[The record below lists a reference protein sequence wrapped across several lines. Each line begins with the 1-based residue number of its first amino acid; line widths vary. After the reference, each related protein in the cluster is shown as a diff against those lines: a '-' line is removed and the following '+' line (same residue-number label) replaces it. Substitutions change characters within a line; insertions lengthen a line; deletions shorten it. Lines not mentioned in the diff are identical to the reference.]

1 MYIKEK
7 IFKNLFGVM
16 VVILGILITSIC
28 IYAGNRSAGL
38 EGDEVFSYISAT
50 SNGGFKKV
58 CFLEDQTLYEGQYF
72 YNSLSATE
80 EERFNIPMVV
90 KNQEMDTHPPLFYIL
105 LNFVCSFFPG
115 VYSRWFGIGL
125 NIILLFAVWVGL
137 FLLLDL
143 FLKNKYMALILSAI
157 FCCSRLSVS
166 MVLFIRMYV
175 LLMACFLFQ
184 SWYHLVLL
192 KRSETQ
198 TDMFC
203 AKNVWKQYLLLAFIT
218 LAGALTHYYFLVY
231 QLMIS
236 MLYIVVLLKKKE
248 KKQIIYYIVTM
259 AISGISYCIMYPA
272 VFEHILFKYRGR
284 ESVHK
289 FLKQTT
295 LFKDGM
301 AMFEIFNEYLYHRA
315 LIPILSILLI
325 LTVLLIVRKK
335 ISWKMVVGHFMLIMP
350 SIVYFWGISKAAP
363 YISLRY
369 VAPVA
374 ALIFTFVVIWMKMI
388 WNQFSDSRKN
398 SFIICIVFFVMCM
411 FYPIQSTKSS
421 YYDEKIEVIETLAE
435 YNEYCIYITGD
446 EYNWKM
452 WEDYINYPKFKGVF
466 FIDGV
471 KKQKI
476 ENQNIIEQK
485 ELVVF
490 VDKAL
495 DLSEMESYWSE
506 SLLNMN
512 SELIY
517 ETSYI
522 YIVQL
527 SKNE

>member
-248 KKQIIYYIVTM
+248 KKQIIY
-259 AISGISYCIMYPA
+259 
-272 VFEHILFKYRGR
+272 
-284 ESVHK
+284 
-289 FLKQTT
+289 
-295 LFKDGM
+295 
-301 AMFEIFNEYLYHRA
+301 
-315 LIPILSILLI
+315 
-325 LTVLLIVRKK
+325 
-335 ISWKMVVGHFMLIMP
+335 
-350 SIVYFWGISKAAP
+350 
-363 YISLRY
+363 
-369 VAPVA
+369 
-374 ALIFTFVVIWMKMI
+374 
-388 WNQFSDSRKN
+388 
-398 SFIICIVFFVMCM
+398 
-411 FYPIQSTKSS
+411 
-421 YYDEKIEVIETLAE
+421 
-435 YNEYCIYITGD
+435 
-446 EYNWKM
+446 
-452 WEDYINYPKFKGVF
+452 
-466 FIDGV
+466 
-471 KKQKI
+471 
-476 ENQNIIEQK
+476 
-485 ELVVF
+485 
-490 VDKAL
+490 
-495 DLSEMESYWSE
+495 
-506 SLLNMN
+506 
-512 SELIY
+512 
-517 ETSYI
+517 
-522 YIVQL
+522 
-527 SKNE
+527 